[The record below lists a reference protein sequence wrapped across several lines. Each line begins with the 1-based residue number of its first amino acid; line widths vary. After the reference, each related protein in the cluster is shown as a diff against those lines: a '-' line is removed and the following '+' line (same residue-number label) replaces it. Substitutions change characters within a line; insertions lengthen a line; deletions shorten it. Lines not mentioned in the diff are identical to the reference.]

1 MAFSF
6 AQLPLTPR
14 FSLLH
19 SRFWDYTPATPMP
32 APHVVALNHAL
43 AEQLGIDWQ
52 QQENLSDYLI
62 GNQLPQGS
70 LPPFYPSASVYSGHQ
85 FGVNVPQLGDGRALL
100 IAEFTDPSG
109 QHWEMQ
115 LKGAGPTP
123 YSRRGD
129 GRAVLRSSIRE
140 YLASE
145 ALHHLGIPTNRA
157 LAIGGSPQTIWR
169 ETRETAAVVMR
180 LAPTFVRFG
189 HFEYFFYQGEPERI
203 TELADWVIKH
213 HYPDCANAE
222 NPYLALL
229 NAVISRSAQLIAHWQ
244 AVGFCHG
251 VMNTDNMSILG
262 LTIDYG
268 PYGFLDGF
276 DAGHICNHSDDSGR
290 YAYNQQPQIGLWNL
304 HCLAQALLPLS
315 NKDELLA
322 ALGQYQPQF
331 EAAFAEQLRR
341 KLGFTQWQED
351 DWTLVTDLF
360 ELMQATHTDWTIFWR
375 TLSHWPVQRNTAQ
388 LRDLFLARAQ
398 FDDWLERYERRL
410 NDEQAGLDELA
421 MQACSQAML
430 AANPKYILRNYLAE
444 NAIAKAQTGDF
455 SEIER
460 LQRCLMQPFAEQ
472 PEFEAYAALP
482 PDWARE
488 ISVSC
493 SS

>member
-1 MAFSF
+1 MSTPL
-6 AQLPLTPR
+6 AQLALKPR
-14 FSLLH
+14 FSTLNE
-19 SRFWDYTPATPMP
+19 RFWDITLPTPMP
-32 APHVVALNHAL
+32 APHVVALNHSL
-43 AEQLGIDWQ
+43 AEQLGIHFAQDEQ
-52 QQENLSDYLI
+52 LADYLI

-70 LPPFYPSASVYSGHQ
+70 TPPFYPIASVYSGHQ

-100 IAEFTDPSG
+100 IAEFSDPAG

-129 GRAVLRSSIRE
+129 GRAVLRSTIRE

-145 ALHHLGIPTNRA
+145 ALHHLGIPSNRA
-157 LAIGGSPQTIWR
+157 LAIAGSPQKVWR
-169 ETRETAAVVMR
+169 ETPETAAVLTR

-203 TELADWVIKH
+203 KELADWVIAH
-213 HYPDCANAE
+213 HYPDCASAE
-222 NPYLALL
+222 NPYLAMLD
-229 NAVISRSAQLIAHWQ
+229 AVIARTAKLIAHWQ

-276 DAGHICNHSDDSGR
+276 DAAHICNHSDDSGR

-304 HCLAQALLPLS
+304 HCLAQALLPLVD
-315 NKDELLA
+315 KDELLA
-322 ALGQYQPQF
+322 ALAQYQSLF
-331 EAAFAEQLRR
+331 EAAFSELLHA
-341 KLGFTQWQED
+341 KLGFTEWLED

-375 TLSHWPVQRNTAQ
+375 TLSHWTVTQNSAA
-388 LRDLFLARAQ
+388 LRDLFLARDD
-398 FDDWLERYERRL
+398 FDHWLARYSQRL
-410 NDEQAGLDELA
+410 DDGIDAA
-421 MQACSQAML
+421 ARSAAML

-444 NAIAKAQTGDF
+444 IAIAQAQEGDF

-460 LQRCLMQPFAEQ
+460 LQRCLMRPFDEQ
-472 PEFEAYAALP
+472 PEFEHYAALP
-482 PDWARE
+482 PDWANGIE
-488 ISVSC
+488 VSC